1 MRHSSRRPFVV
12 DASDGTSPGQM
23 SHIVTVPRPVARWA
37 VLVAVCFLVLLL
49 AIAVTMG
56 GGSMP
61 CTTTASVIRYQPPTC
76 PADSHYLAIGV
87 AITSGAAAA
96 AALLCWY
103 ARSGARTG
111 GRVVIAPTGLAPRTA
126 PADWH

>member
-87 AITSGAAAA
+87 AITGSSTSSVVRVSTTR
-96 AALLCWY
+96 
-103 ARSGARTG
+103 RSA
-111 GRVVIAPTGLAPRTA
+111 
-126 PADWH
+126 

>member
-23 SHIVTVPRPVARWA
+23 SHIVAVPRPVARWA
-37 VLVAVCFLVLLL
+37 VLVAACFLVLLL

-61 CTTTASVIRYQPPTC
+61 CTTTASVIRYPPPTC
-76 PADSHYLAIGV
+76 PADSYYLAIGV

-96 AALLCWY
+96 GSALLVRALRSENRR
-103 ARSGARTG
+103 ARRHRSDRAGA
-111 GRVVIAPTGLAPRTA
+111 PYSPR
-126 PADWH
+126 